1 MKNEFS
7 VESKITTLQI
17 DKALLD
23 DYTIEVVKEISGHP
37 NVEQIVVLP
46 DAFMKPDMESPS
58 SCVISTKDH
67 IVPHF
72 SSTGLNCG
80 MTVFKTSLTESDLT
94 PERLDRFMNM
104 AKALV
109 PMSTENPDVSSDD
122 ILAAAAD
129 GAEWAANRYDVEPE
143 VGQFVEN
150 GGKAGSLSKREVK
163 AMSTGPLVD
172 KSRYNFAQLG
182 GGNHFFEVQVIDDLM
197 SPEDAKRLGLN
208 KGQVVIMFH
217 GGPGSLGLLGRIFAR
232 RQYTSL
238 RHKLKLIPVKLL
250 VHKTLNPSKML
261 RRYRYYFG
269 SERHLAIPAS
279 SEEGLRVRNSIDA
292 TMNIG
297 AAFRVAI
304 YARTRAFLKS
314 AFGDSVETTLLYDS
328 PHNSIYEEEW
338 NGEKRW
344 VHRQNAPRMLP
355 SEQYENHPV
364 FSESG
369 QLALIPGNHISNSH
383 LVVAGNK
390 SSISMH
396 SANHGFGET
405 IERLDALNMIPK
417 DDLPDTNTRRYRT
430 DTSEPEIL
438 RHIHPSAVQR
448 GIQFLSDAEIIRPVV
463 SLRPVANI
471 RR

>member
-1 MKNEFS
+1 
-7 VESKITTLQI
+7 
-17 DKALLD
+17 
-23 DYTIEVVKEISGHP
+23 
-37 NVEQIVVLP
+37 
-46 DAFMKPDMESPS
+46 MESPS

-94 PERLDRFMNM
+94 PDRLDRFMNK
-104 AKALV
+104 AKALL
-109 PMSTENPDVSSDD
+109 PMSTKTPDVSSDD

-129 GAEWAANRYDVEPE
+129 GAEWASSRYDVEPE
-143 VGQFVEN
+143 IGEFVEN
-150 GGKAGSLSKREVK
+150 GGKAGSLTKREVK

-182 GGNHFFEVQVIDDLM
+182 GGNHFFEMQVVDDVM
-197 SPEDAKRLGLN
+197 SPDEAHSIGLS

-232 RQYTSL
+232 REYTSL

-250 VHKTLNPSKML
+250 VHKTLNPTKLL

-269 SERHLAIPAS
+269 SERHIAIPAS
-279 SEEGLRVRNSIDA
+279 SEEGLRIRDSIDA

-297 AAFRVAI
+297 AAFRIAVYSRA
-304 YARTRAFLKS
+304 RAFLRS
-314 AFGDSVETTLLYDS
+314 AFGDSVETNLLYDS

-338 NGEKRW
+338 KGEKRW

-355 SEQYENHPV
+355 SQYYENHHV
-364 FSESG
+364 FSQTG
-369 QLALIPGNHISNSH
+369 QLSLIPGNHVSNSH
-383 LVVAGNK
+383 LVVAGTK
-390 SSISMH
+390 SSESMH
-396 SANHGFGET
+396 SVNHGFGET

-417 DDLPDTNTRRYRT
+417 DDLPDTSTQRYRAG
-430 DTSEPEIL
+430 TSEPEIL

-448 GIQFLSDAEIIRPVV
+448 GIQYLSDAEIIRPVV

-471 RR
+471 RG